1 MPCAVSSAI
10 DGEMYSQPHGYSLN
24 SVSLSL
30 AGKSLACETTV
41 SPNSAHSAPS
51 GSVGGVCCLYSYR
64 CFDQSN
70 PSTNYVTSLLIM
82 ISLCLCRVSLP
93 TTPVFVFAVS
103 S

>member
-24 SVSLSL
+24 SWRAEHSVSLSL

-51 GSVGGVCCLYSYR
+51 GSVGGVCCLYTAVLI
-64 CFDQSN
+64 N
-70 PSTNYVTSLLIM
+70 PIQVPIMSL
-82 ISLCLCRVSLP
+82 
-93 TTPVFVFAVS
+93 AY
-103 S
+103 